1 MTSPQTRSELI
12 FDLPMVR
19 YTAQPDGQ
27 LTETWFEVLDCPHT
41 PLWRA
46 EPWVLAEYRKIRP
59 VRWAT
64 CTASPVGPR
73 FWTAGPRYPA
83 VDRSIAAWRAW

>member
-1 MTSPQTRSELI
+1 MTPTELRDI
-12 FDLPMVR
+12 MLESRLPED
-19 YTAQPDGQ
+19 AA
-27 LTETWFEVLDCPHT
+27 
-41 PLWRA
+41 RA
-46 EPWVLAEYRKIRP
+46 IAWSVRP

-83 VDRSIAAWRAW
+83 VPRPIAAWRAW